1 MSKVVRFYQT
11 GGAEVLKV
19 EERSIP
25 KPAAGEVLVKVHAT
39 ALNRAQLL
47 YLQGAYAYPPQ
58 FPSMLGDEAVGV
70 IEQVGAGVDR
80 FAVGDRVSIL
90 SSTNMIANGTHAEH
104 TVLSANSI
112 IPAPEALDD
121 IAAAAL
127 WIAYLT
133 AYAAIAEGAN
143 LQAGQSA
150 VITAASSSSG
160 VAAIQ
165 IVKDLGGVAIATT
178 RTSKKKQQL
187 FDLGAD
193 HVIATEEEDVTAR
206 ILEITQGKGA
216 NVIFD
221 PIGGEML
228 TKLAAATASGGDI
241 YEYGVLEAGSL
252 ATTLTVPVF
261 YMLSKRLQFLNLLDL
276 LADSTRLDKGS
287 QWMREALK
295 RGVVKPTVDRVFQLD
310 DIVEVLRYMG
320 SNQQIG
326 KIIVTP

>member
-11 GGAEVLKV
+11 GGTEVLKV

-25 KPAAGEVLVKVHAT
+25 EPGAGEVVVRVHAS

-47 YLQGAYAYPPQ
+47 YLQGAYAYQPQ
-58 FPSMLGDEAVGV
+58 FPSMLGDEAIGI
-70 IEQVGAGVDR
+70 IEAIGTGVDR

-104 TVLSANSI
+104 TVVSVNSI
-112 IPAPEALDD
+112 IPAPETLDD
-121 IAAAAL
+121 VSAAAL
-127 WIAYLT
+127 WVAYLT
-133 AYAAIAEGAN
+133 AYTAIVEGAN

-160 VAAIQ
+160 IAGIQ
-165 IVKDLGGVAIATT
+165 IVKDLGGVAIATS
-178 RTSKKKQQL
+178 RTSQKKQQL
-187 FDLGAD
+187 LDLGAD

-228 TKLAAATASGGDI
+228 AKLAAATASGGDI

-252 ATTLTVPVF
+252 ATMLTVPVF

-295 RGVVKPTVDRVFQLD
+295 RGVVKPIVDRTFKLD
-310 DIVEVLRYMG
+310 DIVEALRYME

-326 KIIVTP
+326 KLIVTP